1 MTLKEQWNQKAWPR
15 ILLAFLLNAAFLSVM
30 LRFYAPMWE
39 TNDDL
44 FISKF
49 FDGQMAHKSMYAPFI
64 NICLG
69 FLMKAVYTT
78 LGDGF
83 NWYSCAQYL
92 LLYLGFTALT
102 WVLLRRCRLGPALVM
117 TAVLLGAFGTDC
129 YLSMNFSKP
138 AALGTVGGMA
148 LMLQSMRNGSG
159 RTQKTPLVLGFLL
172 ALCGYVWRFEEF
184 GVCAV
189 LMACGVLAVLFEIGA
204 ENRSISPGGRMKK
217 YLACI
222 APFAL
227 LAVCAAGLFVFD
239 LSVWKRPEA
248 GGFMDFN
255 NTRSNFIDFQ
265 TPEYLQMPEVYDS
278 VGMDENFVY
287 MMKQWSFY
295 DTERFNR
302 ENLETLIAAR
312 DSLIPRRTP
321 GECLGVFLNKCL
333 MGFTLDR
340 PFSGFALMLVIW
352 LACGKR
358 RAGTWISLGCMAGL
372 FGIIYLAMI
381 WADRYL
387 ANRVD
392 IGLFLAMAVVLGFE
406 MDEAR
411 LRGEKLLL
419 TAVLLLSF
427 FITYRMNR
435 AWCFLDRHN
444 TIEDKSAEK
453 AAVARLLEDDDHLYL
468 TKIWAIDHQLY
479 TPLETPPAGF
489 SDKLLLIGGWSMG
502 HPEIEAI
509 LRQWNIE
516 NPYHDLVNRD
526 DILLID
532 HDIDRTL
539 AYLRAA
545 YYPEAEAELVEPL
558 SDETELKIY
567 HIKG

>member
-15 ILLAFLLNAAFLSVM
+15 VLAALALNAVFLFVM
-30 LRFYAPMWE
+30 LRFFAPMWE

-49 FDGQMAHKSMYAPFI
+49 FDGQMAHKTMYVPFV

-69 FLMKAVYTT
+69 WFMKTVYTI

-92 LLYLGFTALT
+92 LLYLGFSAIT
-102 WVLLRRCRLGPALVM
+102 WVLLRRCRPGPALVM

-138 AALGTVGGMA
+138 AAVGTVGGMA
-148 LMLQSMRNGSG
+148 LMLQAVQSGSG
-159 RTQKTPLVLGFLL
+159 RAQKMPLALGFLL
-172 ALCGYVWRFEEF
+172 SLCGYVWRFEEF

-189 LMACGVLAVLFEIGA
+189 LMACGVLTALIEIGA
-204 ENRSISPGGRMKK
+204 ENRDISFGARMQK
-217 YLACI
+217 YLHCV

-227 LAVCAAGLFVFD
+227 LAVCAAGLFAFD
-239 LSVWKRPEA
+239 LAVWKRPEA
-248 GGFMDFN
+248 GGFMEFN

-265 TPEYLQMPEVYDS
+265 TPEYDEMPEIYES

-287 MMKQWSFY
+287 LMKKWSFY
-295 DTERFNR
+295 DTERFNQ

-312 DSLIPRRTP
+312 DELIPRRTL
-321 GECLGVFLNKCL
+321 GECLGVFLNQCL

-340 PFSGFALMLVIW
+340 PFAGFALMLVIW

-358 RAGTWISLGCMAGL
+358 RAGTWIGLGSMACL
-372 FGIIYLAMI
+372 FGGIYLAMI
-381 WADRYL
+381 YADRFL

-406 MDEAR
+406 LDTEKLKA
-411 LRGEKLLL
+411 EKLLL
-419 TAVLLLSF
+419 TAVLLLSL
-427 FITYRMNR
+427 FITWRMNR
-435 AWCFLDRHN
+435 TWCYLDRHS

-453 AAVARLLEDDDHLYL
+453 AAILRVLEDDEHLYL

-509 LRQWNIE
+509 LDRWDIE

-526 DILLID
+526 DIRLID

-539 AYLRAA
+539 AFLRDA
-545 YYPEAEAELVEPL
+545 YYPDAEAELIEPL
-558 SDETELKIY
+558 SGETGLMIY
-567 HIKG
+567 QVKG

>member
-15 ILLAFLLNAAFLSVM
+15 ILLALGLNAAFLFIM
-30 LRFYAPMWE
+30 LRFFAPMWE

-49 FDGQMAHKSMYAPFI
+49 FDGQMAHKTMYAPFI
-64 NICLG
+64 NICLAW
-69 FLMKAVYTT
+69 LMKTLYTAF
-78 LGDGF
+78 GDGF

-92 LLYLGFTALT
+92 LLYMGFTAIT

-148 LMLQSMRNGSG
+148 LMLQAIDAGSKH
-159 RTQKTPLVLGFLL
+159 TQKTPLVLGFLL

-189 LMACGVLAVLFEIGA
+189 LMACGVLAALIEIGTG
-204 ENRSISPGGRMKK
+204 NRSISLGDRMKK

-239 LSVWKRPEA
+239 LAVWRRPEA
-248 GGFMDFN
+248 GGFWEFN
-255 NTRSNFIDFQ
+255 NTRSSFIDFQ
-265 TPEYLQMPEVYDS
+265 TPEYAQMPEVYDS

-287 MMKQWSFY
+287 MMKKWSFY
-295 DTERFNR
+295 DTERFNQ

-312 DSLIPRRTP
+312 DELIPRRTP
-321 GECLGVFLNKCL
+321 GECLGVFLNQCL

-340 PFSGFALMLVIW
+340 PFAGFALLLVIW

-358 RAGTWISLGCMAGL
+358 RAGTWVSLGCMACL
-372 FGIIYLAMI
+372 FGGIYLAMI

-387 ANRVD
+387 ANRVA
-392 IGLFLAMAVVLGFE
+392 IGLFLAMAVVLSFE
-406 MDEAR
+406 LDAEKLKA
-411 LRGEKLLL
+411 EKLLL
-419 TAVLLLSF
+419 AAVLLLSL
-427 FITYRMNR
+427 FITWRMNR
-435 AWCFLDRHN
+435 AYCFLDRHN

-453 AAVARLLEDDDHLYL
+453 AAIERILEDDEHLYL
-468 TKIWAIDHQLY
+468 TKIWAVDHQLY
-479 TPLETPPAGF
+479 TPLETPPVGYF
-489 SDKLLLIGGWSMG
+489 DRIMLIGGWSMG

-509 LRQWNIE
+509 LKEWNIG
-516 NPYHDLVNRD
+516 NPYRDLVNRD
-526 DILLID
+526 DILLVD
-532 HDIDRTL
+532 NDIDRTL
-539 AYLRAA
+539 AFLRMA
-545 YYPEAEAELVEPL
+545 YYPEARAELVEPL
-558 SDETELKIY
+558 SEETGLEIY

>member
-1 MTLKEQWNQKAWPR
+1 MSLKEQWNQKAWPR
-15 ILLAFLLNAAFLSVM
+15 ILLALALNAAFLFVM
-30 LRFYAPMWE
+30 LHFFAPMWE

-49 FDGQMAHKSMYAPFI
+49 FDGQMAHKTMYAPFI
-64 NICLG
+64 NICLAW
-69 FLMKAVYTT
+69 LMKTVYTV

-83 NWYSCAQYL
+83 NWYSAAQYL
-92 LLYLGFTALT
+92 LLYLGFSAVT
-102 WVLLRRCRLGPALVM
+102 WVLLRRYRLGPALAM
-117 TAVLLGAFGTDC
+117 TAVLFGAFGTDC

-138 AALGTVGGMA
+138 AAVGTVGGMA
-148 LMLQSMRNGSG
+148 LMLQAVQNGSD
-159 RTQKTPLVLGFLL
+159 RTQKVPLILGFIL

-189 LMACGVLAVLFEIGA
+189 LMACGVLAALIEIGT
-204 ENRSISPGGRMKK
+204 ENRNISLGDRMKK

-239 LSVWKRPEA
+239 LAVWKRPEA
-248 GGFMDFN
+248 GGFMEFN
-255 NTRSNFIDFQ
+255 NTRSSFIDFQ
-265 TPEYLQMPEVYDS
+265 TPEYYEMPEVYDS

-287 MMKQWSFY
+287 LMKKWSFY
-295 DTERFNR
+295 DTERFNQ

-312 DSLIPRRTP
+312 DELIPRRTP
-321 GECLGVFLNKCL
+321 GECLGVFLNQCL
-333 MGFTLDR
+333 MCFTLDR
-340 PFSGFALMLVIW
+340 PFAGFVLLLAVW

-358 RAGTWISLGCMAGL
+358 RAGNWVSLGCMACL
-372 FGIIYLAMI
+372 FGVIYLAMI
-381 WADRYL
+381 YADRFL

-392 IGLFLAMAVVLGFE
+392 IGLFLAMAVVLSFE
-406 MDEAR
+406 LDT
-411 LRGEKLLL
+411 EKLKAESLLL
-419 TAVLLLSF
+419 TAVLLLSL
-427 FITYRMNR
+427 FISYRMNR
-435 AWCFLDRHN
+435 AYCYLDRHN
-444 TIEDKSAEK
+444 TIEDKSDEK
-453 AAVARLLEDDDHLYL
+453 AAITRVLEDDEHLYL

-479 TPLETPPAGF
+479 TPLETPPEGF

-509 LRQWNIE
+509 LDKWDIE

-526 DILLID
+526 DIRLID

-539 AYLRAA
+539 AFLRDA
-545 YYPEAEAELVEPL
+545 YYPDAEAELIEPL
-558 SDETELKIY
+558 SGETGLMIY

>member
-1 MTLKEQWNQKAWPR
+1 MKLKEQWNQRAWPR
-15 ILLAFLLNAAFLSVM
+15 ILLAFAVNAAFLLVL
-30 LRFYAPMWE
+30 LRLFAPMWE

-49 FDGQMAHKSMYAPFI
+49 FDGQMARKTMYAPFL

-69 FLMKAVYTT
+69 FFMKTVYTL

-83 NWYSCAQYL
+83 NWYSASQYL
-92 LLYLGFTALT
+92 LLYLGFTAIT
-102 WVLLRRCRLGPALVM
+102 WVLLRRYRLGPALVM

-148 LMLQSMRNGSG
+148 LMLHGVRNGSG
-159 RTQKTPLVLGFLL
+159 HRQKMPLVLGFLL
-172 ALCGYVWRFEEF
+172 ALAGYVWRFEEF

-189 LMACGVLAVLFEIGA
+189 LMACGVLTALFEIGA
-204 ENRSISPGGRMKK
+204 ENRDRSFGERLQK
-217 YLACI
+217 YLRTV

-227 LAVCAAGLFVFD
+227 LAVCAAGLFALD
-239 LSVWKRPEA
+239 LALWKRPEA
-248 GGFMDFN
+248 GGFREFN
-255 NTRSNFIDFQ
+255 DTRSLFLDFQ
-265 TPEYLQMPEVYDS
+265 TPEYDQMPEVYDA

-287 MMKQWSFY
+287 LMKKWSFY
-295 DTERFNR
+295 DTERFNQ

-312 DSLIPRRTP
+312 DELIPRRTP
-321 GECLGVFLNKCL
+321 GECLGVFLNQCL

-340 PFSGFALMLVIW
+340 PFAGFALLLVLW

-358 RAGTWISLGCMAGL
+358 RAGTWLGLGAMACL
-372 FGIIYLAMI
+372 FGLIYLAMI

-392 IGLFLAMAVVLGFE
+392 IGLFLAMAVVLGLSLDAE
-406 MDEAR
+406 K
-411 LRGEKLLL
+411 LRTEKLLL
-419 TAVLLLSF
+419 TAVLLLSL
-427 FITYRMNR
+427 FISWRMNR
-435 AWCFLDRHN
+435 AYCYLDRHN

-453 AAVARLLEDDDHLYL
+453 AAIARILEDDEHLYL
-468 TKIWAIDHQLY
+468 VKIWAIDHQLY
-479 TPLETPPAGF
+479 PPLETPPQGF
-489 SDKLLLIGGWSMG
+489 ADKLLLIGGWSMG
-502 HPEIEAI
+502 HPEIEAV
-509 LRQWNIE
+509 LDGWDIE

-539 AYLRAA
+539 AYLRRA
-545 YYPEAEAELVEPL
+545 YYPDAEAELVEPL
-558 SDETELKIY
+558 SGETNLMIY
-567 HIKG
+567 RVTG

>member
-1 MTLKEQWNQKAWPR
+1 MKLKERWNQKAWPR
-15 ILLAFLLNAAFLSVM
+15 ILLAFGLNAAFLFVM
-30 LRFYAPMWE
+30 LRFFAPMWE

-44 FISKF
+44 FMSKF
-49 FDGQMAHKSMYAPFI
+49 VDGQMAHKTMYVPFV

-69 FLMKAVYTT
+69 WVLKNVYTM

-83 NWYSCAQYL
+83 NWYAASQYL
-92 LLYLGFTALT
+92 LLYLGFTAVT
-102 WVLLRRCRLGPALVM
+102 WVLLRRYRLGPALVM

-148 LMLQSMRNGSG
+148 LMLQAMRNASG
-159 RTQKTPLVLGFLL
+159 HTQKTPLALGFLL

-184 GVCAV
+184 GVCAL
-189 LMACGVLAVLFEIGA
+189 LMACGVLAALFEI
-204 ENRSISPGGRMKK
+204 RDKHRDLSLGGRMKQF
-217 YLACI
+217 LRLI

-239 LSVWKRPEA
+239 LVVWRRPEA
-248 GGFMDFN
+248 GGFREFN
-255 NTRSNFIDFQ
+255 DTRSLFLDFQ
-265 TPEYLQMPEVYDS
+265 MPEYCEMPEVYDS

-287 MMKQWSFY
+287 MMKKWSFY
-295 DTERFNR
+295 DTERFNQK
-302 ENLETLIAAR
+302 NLEILIKAR

-321 GECLGVFLNKCL
+321 GECLGVFLNQCL

-340 PFSGFALMLVIW
+340 PFAGFALLLVIW

-358 RAGTWISLGCMAGL
+358 RAGTWVSLACMACL
-372 FGIIYLAMI
+372 FGGIYLFMI

-392 IGLFLAMAVVLGFE
+392 IGLFLAMAVVLSFE
-406 MDEAR
+406 LDEAR
-411 LRGEKLLL
+411 LEAEKLLL
-419 TAVLLLSF
+419 TAVLLLSL
-427 FITYRMNR
+427 FITWRMNR
-435 AWCFLDRHN
+435 AYCFLDRHN

-453 AAVARLLEDDDHLYL
+453 AAIARILEDDEHLFL
-468 TKIWAIDHQLY
+468 TKIWAVDHQLY
-479 TPLETPPAGF
+479 TPLETPPAGYF
-489 SDKLLLIGGWSMG
+489 DRIMLIGGWSMG

-509 LRQWNIE
+509 LKQWDIE
-516 NPYHDLVNRD
+516 NPYRDLVNRD

-532 HDIDRTL
+532 NDIDRTL
-539 AYLRAA
+539 AFLRAA
-545 YYPEAEAELVEPL
+545 YYPDAEAELMEPL
-558 SDETELKIY
+558 SGATGLMIY

>member
-15 ILLAFLLNAAFLSVM
+15 ILLALGLNAAFLFIM
-30 LRFYAPMWE
+30 LRFFAPMWE

-49 FDGQMAHKSMYAPFI
+49 FDGQMAHKTMYAPFI
-64 NICLG
+64 NICLAW
-69 FLMKAVYTT
+69 LMKTVYTVF
-78 LGDGF
+78 GDGF
-83 NWYSCAQYL
+83 NWYSAAQYL
-92 LLYLGFTALT
+92 LLYLGFTAIT

-148 LMLQSMRNGSG
+148 LMLQAIDAGSK

-189 LMACGVLAVLFEIGA
+189 LMACGVLAALIEIGA
-204 ENRSISPGGRMKK
+204 ENRSISLGDRMKK

-227 LAVCAAGLFVFD
+227 LAVCAAGLFAVD
-239 LSVWKRPEA
+239 LAVWKKPEA

-255 NTRSNFIDFQ
+255 NTRSSFIDFQ
-265 TPEYLQMPEVYDS
+265 TPEYFQMPEVYDS

-287 MMKQWSFY
+287 MMKKWSFY
-295 DTERFNR
+295 DTERFNQ
-302 ENLETLIAAR
+302 ENLETLIHAR
-312 DSLIPRRTP
+312 DSLIPRRTL
-321 GECLGVFLNKCL
+321 GECLGVFLNECL

-340 PFSGFALMLVIW
+340 PFAGFALLLAVW

-358 RAGTWISLGCMAGL
+358 RAGTWVSLGCMAGL
-372 FGIIYLAMI
+372 FGAIYLAMI

-392 IGLFLAMAVVLGFE
+392 IGLFLAMAVVLSFE
-406 MDEAR
+406 MDREK
-411 LRGEKLLL
+411 LRSEKLLL
-419 TAVLLLSF
+419 TAALLLSL

-435 AWCFLDRHN
+435 AYCRLDRHN

-453 AAVARLLEDDDHLYL
+453 AAVAQLLEDDEHLYL
-468 TKIWAIDHQLY
+468 VKIWAIDHQLY

-489 SDKLLLIGGWSMG
+489 SDKLVLIGGWSMG
-502 HPEIEAI
+502 HPEIEAV
-509 LRQWNIE
+509 LNGWSIE
-516 NPYHDLVNRD
+516 NPYHDMVNRD

-532 HDIDRTL
+532 NDISRTIT
-539 AYLRAA
+539 YLRAS
-545 YYPEAEAELVEPL
+545 YYPKASASLFQPL
-558 SDETELKIY
+558 SSETGFKIY
-567 HIKG
+567 HING